1 MDSDWSILLTCE
13 EKIKMISV
21 NQMAAYHMIM
31 YVFNLIHN
39 SYSEQ
44 IQNTYI
50 YQERHSLRKN
60 ANNFVSVAE
69 KPMPRCTYCGAKLF
83 NNLPNDIR
91 ETQDRTGYGYG
102 RNSHPIRQKSD
113 YLFVYLFTL

>member
-13 EKIKMISV
+13 EKTKTISV
-21 NQMAAYHMIM
+21 NQMAAYQMIM
-31 YVFNLIHN
+31 EVFNIIHN
-39 SYSEQ
+39 SSSEQ

-50 YQERHSLRKN
+50 YQERHSLRKK

-102 RNSHPIRQKSD
+102 RNSHPVRQK
-113 YLFVYLFTL
+113 

>member
-13 EKIKMISV
+13 EKIKTISV

-31 YVFNLIHN
+31 EVFNIIHN
-39 SYSEQ
+39 YSSEQ

-113 YLFVYLFTL
+113 YLFFYLLTL